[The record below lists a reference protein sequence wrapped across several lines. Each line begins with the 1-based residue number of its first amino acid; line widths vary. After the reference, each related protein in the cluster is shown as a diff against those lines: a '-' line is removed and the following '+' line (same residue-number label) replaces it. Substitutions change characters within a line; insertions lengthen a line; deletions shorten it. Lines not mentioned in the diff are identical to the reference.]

1 MAKRITSLILYQG
14 PSMLDGSPIVVIAT
28 GIGNRSKNSKTGDM
42 IQTHIIRADML
53 PMEAIWTGADAAICG
68 DCIHR
73 GDGTG
78 KARTC
83 YVKVFQGTTV
93 VYKSFARGIYP
104 TATEADW
111 ELFRDRGIRFGSYG
125 DPAAAPLAI
134 WQRLQDLAK
143 FTTGYTHQWR
153 SIDPGFANVCMAS
166 ADTEADA
173 IKAQR
178 VGYRTFR
185 VTVPGQ
191 HPLKNEVLCPA
202 SEEAG
207 RKLQC
212 ADCKA
217 CAGANGRR
225 GSIYIPIHGPNSAA
239 KGQSELLARIP
250 VITEEA
256 A

>member
-1 MAKRITSLILYQG
+1 MKISSLILYQG

-28 GIGNRSKNSKTGDM
+28 GIRIRSKNSKTGDM

-53 PMEAIWTGADAAICG
+53 PMEAIWTGADAGICG
-68 DCIHR
+68 DCVHR

-78 KARTC
+78 KGRTC

-93 VYKSFARGIYP
+93 VYKTFARGAYP
-104 TATEADW
+104 VASEADW

-125 DPAAAPLAI
+125 DPAAAPLEI
-134 WQRLQDLAK
+134 WTRLQDLAS

-153 SIDPGFANVCMAS
+153 TIDTGFAAVCMAS
-166 ADTEADA
+166 ADTADDA
-173 IKAQR
+173 RDAQR
-178 VGYRTFR
+178 KGYRTFR

-191 HPLKNEVLCPA
+191 HPIKNEVLCPA

-207 RKLQC
+207 RKLTC
-212 ADCKA
+212 AQCKA
-217 CAGANGRR
+217 CAGANGRK

-239 KGQSELLARIP
+239 KGQNELLSRIQ
-250 VITEEA
+250 VTVEV
-256 A
+256 